1 LKSVTAFCLSLFL
14 FSLGAV
20 PAGAAPSLVYLT
32 RLGGSVQDVA
42 VDSAGN
48 AIVLGYSDSSYFVA
62 KLSPSGELIFERPL
76 ELPPRAPAAP
86 PREPSAI
93 AIDPAGFIYIAGVAN
108 YGYICCDQGT
118 DEANAGFVTKLGPDG
133 TGLIYDTIF
142 LEGAN
147 TQAHDLAVDAL
158 GQAHVHFTSSWPDLY
173 GVLIS
178 AGISFSPAGSV
189 QGYFGYSPNAPY
201 SYVNAISMGLSGDLF
216 AVGWQYPDSY
226 SYAVYLQRTD
236 ASSGAVFETLLD
248 DSGTIELLDV
258 AGGPGGSS
266 AVVGMV
272 GQVVPPGVPE
282 GGGFYIAGF
291 GPEVEE
297 VFSRVL
303 NLGAVVIGDIA
314 MTSSGEIVLA
324 GWSGSSSGAFVLRLD
339 GGTGQVLSS
348 INLGSSGYRRVDAV
362 AVGPGGDAYV
372 IGSGL
377 IGRISENRPPD
388 CSRATA
394 SPSVIWPPNGKM
406 IPISLLG
413 VIDPESDPV
422 ALKVTGISQDEPG
435 AAFSGIGSS
444 VAQVKA
450 ESDGKG
456 DGRVYRIAFQAT
468 DPSGVSCAG
477 QVTVC
482 VPHDQG
488 TDKGRCVDSGTLVS
502 PSR

>member
-1 LKSVTAFCLSLFL
+1 MKAVTFVCLPLVLLIFIV
-14 FSLGAV
+14 GAA
-20 PAGAAPSLVYLT
+20 PAGADPSLIYST
-32 RLGGSVQDVA
+32 SLGRAGVDVA
-42 VDSAGN
+42 IDSAGN
-48 AIVLGYSDSSYFVA
+48 AFVLSHSDSSYFVG

-108 YGYICCDQGT
+108 YGYICCEQGT

-147 TQAHDLAVDAL
+147 THAHDLAVDAL
-158 GQAHVHFTSSWPDLY
+158 GQAHVRYTSSWPDLY
-173 GVLIS
+173 GIQVS
-178 AGISFSPAGSV
+178 AGVSFSPAGSG

-226 SYAVYLQRTD
+226 TYALDLQRTD
-236 ASSGAVFETLLD
+236 ASSGAVFETLID

-272 GQVVPPGVPE
+272 GSIVPPGVPE

-291 GPEVEE
+291 GPEGEE
-297 VFSRVL
+297 VLSRVL
-303 NLGAVVIGDIA
+303 NLGAVVISDIA

-348 INLGSSGYRRVDAV
+348 ITLGSSGYRRVDAV

-372 IGSGL
+372 
-377 IGRISENRPPD
+377 
-388 CSRATA
+388 
-394 SPSVIWPPNGKM
+394 
-406 IPISLLG
+406 
-413 VIDPESDPV
+413 
-422 ALKVTGISQDEPG
+422 
-435 AAFSGIGSS
+435 
-444 VAQVKA
+444 
-450 ESDGKG
+450 
-456 DGRVYRIAFQAT
+456 
-468 DPSGVSCAG
+468 
-477 QVTVC
+477 
-482 VPHDQG
+482 
-488 TDKGRCVDSGTLVS
+488 
-502 PSR
+502 